1 MPAPLCTPGDIGD
14 RLGTTYE
21 PGTPEF
27 VQVESFCGDVSR
39 LIRARRPQVDT
50 WIASGEID
58 PDLVIGIAAQV
69 VARMLTTASTGGVGL
84 RGETHPEY
92 SYELTASAAAGL
104 NLTKAELTNLTP
116 AAGRQRPFSIIPR

>member
-1 MPAPLCTPGDIGD
+1 MAAPLCTPDDVAD
-14 RLGTTYE
+14 RLGVSYE
-21 PGTPEF
+21 QGGAEYR
-27 VQVESFCGDVSR
+27 QVEVFCGDVSA
-39 LIRARRPQVDT
+39 LIRARRPLVDT
-50 WIASGEID
+50 WIADGQID
-58 PDLVIGIAAQV
+58 PDLVVGIAAQA
-69 VARMLTTASTGGVGL
+69 VARLLTTAATGGVGL